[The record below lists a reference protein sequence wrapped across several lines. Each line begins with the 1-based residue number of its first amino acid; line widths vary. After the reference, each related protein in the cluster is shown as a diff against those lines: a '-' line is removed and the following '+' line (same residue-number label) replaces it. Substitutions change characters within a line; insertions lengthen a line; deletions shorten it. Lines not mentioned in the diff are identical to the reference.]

1 MSENIHV
8 FIPIPI
14 KNKLEFLSSNII
26 NSYIYYYVENIS
38 KKDFLNS
45 LYYQK
50 DQKLVS
56 PFFLYY
62 SFDQIDDLEFEN
74 KINDD
79 YISCKEFE
87 DFSAIHFGIH
97 SDFLTSECL
106 KSLDPEIQKRLYFE
120 TNISNENNR
129 YYYDVLENSIYK
141 NYYNGL
147 DYIFSPG
154 GKHPYDGLKE
164 FVRLYGKEEEI
175 RFDDQRLSS
184 IVLKL
189 EDINIAQAEEELK
202 YNDYDDQNAN
212 ILIYKTDYDNK
223 PVWILLSGAKEL
235 TKAIILEKSKI
246 KIKIGQM

>member
-26 NSYIYYYVENIS
+26 NSYIYYYVENIT

-129 YYYDVLENSIYK
+129 CYYDVLENSIYK

-147 DYIFSPG
+147 DYIFSPC
-154 GKHPYDGLKE
+154 GKHPYDSLKE
-164 FVRLYGKEEEI
+164 FVRLYGKEKEI
-175 RFDDQRLSS
+175 SIDDQHLSP
-184 IVLKL
+184 IILKL
-189 EDINIAQAEEELK
+189 EDINILQAEEELK
-202 YNDYDDQNAN
+202 YNDYDDQTAN
-212 ILIYKTDYDNK
+212 ILICQIDYNNISTY
-223 PVWILLSGAKEL
+223 ILLSGAKEL
-235 TKAIILEKSKI
+235 SKAIMLEKSKI

>member
-14 KNKLEFLSSNII
+14 KNKLEFLSSNIV
-26 NSYIYYYVENIS
+26 NDYIYYYVENIS
-38 KKDFLNS
+38 KKDFLDS
-45 LYYQK
+45 LYYHK
-50 DQKLVS
+50 NNNLVS

-62 SFDQIDDLEFEN
+62 SFDQVDDLEFEN

-97 SDFLTSECL
+97 SDFLTNECL

-129 YYYDVLENSIYK
+129 CYYDVLENSIYK

-147 DYIFSPG
+147 DYIFSPC
-154 GKHPYDGLKE
+154 GKHPYDSLKE
-164 FVRLYGKEEEI
+164 FVRLYGKEKEI
-175 RFDDQRLSS
+175 SIDDQHLSP
-184 IVLKL
+184 IILKL
-189 EDINIAQAEEELK
+189 EDINILQAEEELK
-202 YNDYDDQNAN
+202 YNDYDDQTAN
-212 ILIYKTDYDNK
+212 ILICQIDYNNISTY
-223 PVWILLSGAKEL
+223 ILLSGAKEL
-235 TKAIILEKSKI
+235 SKAIMLEKSKI